1 MTLLRFCLFAV
12 LTACAPEKTSA
23 DTSDPLTLPEDEPEE
38 ETEACVVSVRVETV
52 PVEELPDP
60 VVGDS
65 WYLLMYCDETLM
77 LGASV
82 LRIEP
87 SHLGTLDPEDP
98 IITFVSA
105 GVGEIQYQIGST
117 QVKIPVTIQE

>member
-1 MTLLRFCLFAV
+1 MNLFQLCLFAV
-12 LTACAPEKTSA
+12 LTACAPEKKSA
-23 DTSDPLTLPEDEPEE
+23 DTSDPLTLPQDEPEE
-38 ETEACVVSVRVETV
+38 ESEPCVISVRVETV
-52 PVEELPDP
+52 PVEELPNP
-60 VVGDS
+60 VVGES

-98 IITFVSA
+98 VITFAAA
-105 GVGEIQYQIGST
+105 GSGEIQYQIGST